1 MRVLTI
7 EKHLRKKAMEKEI
20 IRYSRI
26 HGVSFTEK
34 SPSSFPPHWHSDA
47 EFTLILK
54 PGSQYSIGKKV
65 FQPEPGDIILM
76 WPRELHTVEKVPPEG
91 ACFIQ
96 FSSALIDNNIDLIT
110 ASGFLKDHHHI
121 SAKSEPALA
130 SEITRHILSIG
141 DIYNKK
147 PYFAETRSKQ
157 IVYSILI
164 LLGDFVMQE
173 KNKVDTEEPFSG
185 KTRNY
190 IHSACSFIADHYA
203 EDISQAAVAAH
214 TGLSPFY
221 FSKIFK
227 EYTQMTFPVYLAK
240 IRVQNACNLLAR
252 DYLSITECAF
262 LSGFQSTTTFN
273 KCFREITG
281 YTPREYRRLHRGVEV

>member
-121 SAKSEPALA
+121 SAKSERKR
-130 SEITRHILSIG
+130 SFKITVDSGSSGGIG
-141 DIYNKK
+141 KKK
-147 PYFAETRSKQ
+147 PYVVQRMMSW
-157 IVYSILI
+157 
-164 LLGDFVMQE
+164 
-173 KNKVDTEEPFSG
+173 
-185 KTRNY
+185 KTR
-190 IHSACSFIADHYA
+190 
-203 EDISQAAVAAH
+203 
-214 TGLSPFY
+214 
-221 FSKIFK
+221 
-227 EYTQMTFPVYLAK
+227 
-240 IRVQNACNLLAR
+240 
-252 DYLSITECAF
+252 
-262 LSGFQSTTTFN
+262 
-273 KCFREITG
+273 
-281 YTPREYRRLHRGVEV
+281 